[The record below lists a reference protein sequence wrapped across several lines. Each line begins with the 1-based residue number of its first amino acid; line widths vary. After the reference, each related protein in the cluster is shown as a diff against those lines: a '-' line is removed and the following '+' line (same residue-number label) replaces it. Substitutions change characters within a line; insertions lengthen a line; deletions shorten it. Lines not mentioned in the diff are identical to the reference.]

1 MKVTGLVFVGTRTR
15 HAGSMTSFVQEALGL
30 RPHEHAA
37 ATFFALPDGSAF
49 AVTEP
54 AELDPCERTVGFLV
68 EDVEAA
74 ARELVTRGVVTGEV
88 ACNGSQRYVHFR
100 APDGH
105 LYELVEERTDP
116 LDPPAQAG

>member
-15 HAGSMTSFVQEALGL
+15 HVEPMRSFVQEALGL
-30 RPHEHAA
+30 RPHKHAD

-54 AELDPCERTVGFLV
+54 AELDPCERTIGFLV
-68 EDVEAA
+68 EDIEAA
-74 ARELVTRGVVTGEV
+74 ARELITRGVLTGEV
-88 ACNGSQRYVHFR
+88 TSNGSQRYVHFR

-105 LYELVEERTDP
+105 LYELVEDLTDSV
-116 LDPPAQAG
+116 DPPAHER